1 MKQQHTDATQNT
13 SWGRVTGNWR
23 SQIAEQIRINDTK
36 IQAKKTKYSETWGRM
51 TKTIQ
56 WRRIRKTKRRSYR
69 ERKRLMQFM
78 WEKFATKKKMAKY
91 NWVENSTCD
100 LCGEAQETEVHLFM
114 SCTNPKVCA
123 YRTAMKTMIT
133 QAVEQ
138 QRGASW
144 LAIIMTQLYGVGI
157 LGQAWSPTSNKG
169 IPKEWNTAFTKG
181 K

>member
-1 MKQQHTDATQNT
+1 
-13 SWGRVTGNWR
+13 
-23 SQIAEQIRINDTK
+23 
-36 IQAKKTKYSETWGRM
+36 M

-56 WRRIRKTKRRSYR
+56 WRRIRKTKQRSYR

-78 WEKFATKKKMAKY
+78 WEKFATKQKMAKY

-100 LCGEAQETEVHLFM
+100 LCGEAQETEEHLFM

-181 K
+181 KQNVPRTLHEQCQALAKEVIINMNGTRPLRQ